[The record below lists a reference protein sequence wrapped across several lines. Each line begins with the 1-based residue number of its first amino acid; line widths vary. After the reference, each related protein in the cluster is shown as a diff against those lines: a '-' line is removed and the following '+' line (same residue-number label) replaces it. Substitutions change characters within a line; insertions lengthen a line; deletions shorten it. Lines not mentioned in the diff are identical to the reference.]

1 MSSKEKVRDFL
12 SETASEI
19 TTSNCVSVDGIYEG
33 LTHLFKCI
41 DKADFYA
48 GCLIGKYANPWKPKK
63 GEKLTEEMKAQSY
76 EYIKRNEPE
85 TAYFLKLLDKQYVFD
100 LAGFEV
106 DYIKRIEKQLKPL
119 IKFCECE
126 LLSAYDR
133 DRLLL
138 IRECKQRKMKKFTI
152 KKYLYSFDKKVKK
165 QFKLSRE
172 KFAFLAYFLEFDK
185 DSQTKLDRWER
196 LVWSKE
202 IERLKA
208 I

>member
-1 MSSKEKVRDFL
+1 
-12 SETASEI
+12 
-19 TTSNCVSVDGIYEG
+19 
-33 LTHLFKCI
+33 
-41 DKADFYA
+41 
-48 GCLIGKYANPWKPKK
+48 
-63 GEKLTEEMKAQSY
+63 
-76 EYIKRNEPE
+76 
-85 TAYFLKLLDKQYVFD
+85 
-100 LAGFEV
+100 
-106 DYIKRIEKQLKPL
+106 
-119 IKFCECE
+119 
-126 LLSAYDR
+126 
-133 DRLLL
+133 
-138 IRECKQRKMKKFTI
+138 MKKFTI